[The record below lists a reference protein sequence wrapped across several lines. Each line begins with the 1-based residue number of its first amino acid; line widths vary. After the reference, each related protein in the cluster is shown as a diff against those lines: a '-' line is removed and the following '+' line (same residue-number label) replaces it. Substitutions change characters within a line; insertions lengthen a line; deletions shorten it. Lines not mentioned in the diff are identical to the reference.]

1 MSATSTAPAPAPGDP
16 TPALP
21 GAFYTDE
28 RVYAAELAAVISRT
42 WQAVGH
48 ETDLPDVGSRIVGHV
63 GPYEVVVVRGEDREL
78 RAFRNVCRHR
88 GTKLVRGPET
98 AEAIRCPYHGWTYRL
113 DGSLLGAPE
122 ARQIPC
128 LDKPSLGLLTARVET
143 LLGFVFVNLDVDAPT
158 LASQVPGLTERAAR
172 YVAGDLRPFGR
183 ARLHDWTDTSL
194 VQQAN
199 WKISVDNYLEG
210 YHVPAA
216 HPGLMR
222 LLDYQRY
229 EATLHEGYVWV
240 EAPMRAEPSKNR
252 AERLYQRTVS
262 TMPGLD
268 AGDERTWRYCLIY
281 PNTALEFYPD
291 MVYAWTMVPD
301 GVGRVV
307 MPEASYRPSGTSL
320 RTRFAGRVNGFVNRL
335 VSDEDA
341 MIVERQHIGLGTPG
355 FRCGP
360 LSRRELPVSWF
371 ADRIRRDLARAG
383 VHDEGYAADLE
394 AQRPRSAPAVA
405 PSTSPSP
412 PASSTDAEVTA

>member
-1 MSATSTAPAPAPGDP
+1 MSPDTTPRPAPGDP
-16 TPALP
+16 GPALP
-21 GAFYTDE
+21 GAFYTDGS
-28 RVYAAELAAVISRT
+28 VHAAELAAIIERT

-63 GPYEVVVVRGEDREL
+63 GPHEVVVVRGDDGEL

-88 GTKLVRGPET
+88 GTKLVQKAET

-128 LDKPSLGLLTARVET
+128 LDKPSLSLLPARVET
-143 LLGFVFVNLDVDAPT
+143 LLGFVFVNLDVEAAT
-158 LASQVPGLTERAAR
+158 LASQVPGLEERAAR
-172 YVAGDLRPFGR
+172 YVQGDMQPFGK
-183 ARLHDWTDTSL
+183 ARLSDWSGAMR
-194 VQQAN
+194 QEAN
-199 WKISVDNYLEG
+199 WKIAVDNYLEG

-229 EATLHEGYVWV
+229 AADIHEGYVWV

-262 TMPGLD
+262 TMPGLLPED
-268 AGDERTWRYCLIY
+268 VTTWRYCLIY

-291 MVYAWTMVPD
+291 MVYAWTMIPD
-301 GVGRVV
+301 GVGTVV
-307 MPEASYRPSGTSL
+307 MPEASYRPAGTSV
-320 RTRFAGRVNGFVNRL
+320 RTKFAGAVNAFVNRL

-341 MIVERQHIGLGTPG
+341 QIVERQHIGLSTPG

-360 LSRRELPVSWF
+360 LSRRELAVSWF
-371 ADRIRRDLARAG
+371 ADAVRRDLAREG
-383 VHDEGYAADLE
+383 VVDEGYEADVI
-394 AQRPRSAPAVA
+394 AQLPK
-405 PSTSPSP
+405 
-412 PASSTDAEVTA
+412 TDARRPGATDEVPA